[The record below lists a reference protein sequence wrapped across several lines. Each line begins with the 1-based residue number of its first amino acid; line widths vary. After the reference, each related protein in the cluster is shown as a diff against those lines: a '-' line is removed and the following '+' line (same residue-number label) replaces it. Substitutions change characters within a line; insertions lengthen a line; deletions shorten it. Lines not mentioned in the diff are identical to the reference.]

1 MRFKMKFS
9 FILIVKMDPDPC
21 LATIQDVRT
30 CIYKADCNIYH
41 LCSINFS
48 QVSQFH

>member
-21 LATIQDVRT
+21 LQFMMCVLVFIKLIVTFIT
-30 CIYKADCNIYH
+30 CVQ
-41 LCSINFS
+41 SISHRCHSFTD
-48 QVSQFH
+48 